1 MSVSRCL
8 GQAVEALRDQ
18 PRAQWKA
25 YIQTLPQVCPHTTCT
40 AQPGCREYVAA
51 YFRVQWGI
59 QVNRE
64 RVQRRQ
70 AGRQH
75 D

>member
-1 MSVSRCL
+1 MEGVHPNAAA
-8 GQAVEALRDQ
+8 GA
-18 PRAQWKA
+18 PR
-25 YIQTLPQVCPHTTCT
+25 TSCT
-40 AQPGCREYVAA
+40 AEPGCREYVAA

-64 RVQRRQ
+64 KAQRRQ